1 MEVRVEDMSFGYG
14 DLPVLHHIDLVLDR
28 PGLVCIVG
36 PNGVGKSTLI
46 KCMNRI
52 LTPSSGR
59 VTVDGIDIR
68 DIPLRDLSR
77 VVGYVPVTSGDAFSM
92 TVLDTVMMGRYPYQ
106 RLGRVSD
113 LDMTIV
119 KRTLNM
125 MGVKHLA
132 FRNFDELSAGQ
143 HQRVAIARG
152 LAQTTRVLILDE
164 PTSNLDVR
172 HQLQVTELLRDLA
185 ISNGM
190 TVVMISHDLN
200 VSAKYADTIVM
211 MALPGVVHMVGTPEE
226 VLTED
231 TIRYVYGVDCRII
244 EDEGRPHVILKG
256 ALPDDVI
263 REMHEDRGGREH
275 I

>member
-132 FRNFDELSAGQ
+132 LRNFDELSAGQ

-256 ALPDDVI
+256 ALSDDVI
-263 REMHEDRGGREH
+263 REMHGDRGGREH

>member
-1 MEVRVEDMSFGYG
+1 MEVRVEDMNFGYG

-132 FRNFDELSAGQ
+132 LRNFDELSAGQ

-200 VSAKYADTIVM
+200 VSAKYADTIIM

-263 REMHEDRGGREH
+263 REMHSDRDRREH

>member
-132 FRNFDELSAGQ
+132 LRNFDELSAGQ

-200 VSAKYADTIVM
+200 VLAKYADTIVM

>member
-119 KRTLNM
+119 RRTLNM

-132 FRNFDELSAGQ
+132 LRNFDELSAGQ

-244 EDEGRPHVILKG
+244 EDEGRPHVILKS

-263 REMHEDRGGREH
+263 REMHGDRGGREH

>member
-132 FRNFDELSAGQ
+132 LRNFDELSAGQ

-200 VSAKYADTIVM
+200 ASAKYADTIIM

-263 REMHEDRGGREH
+263 REMHGDRGGREH

>member
-119 KRTLNM
+119 RRTLNM

-132 FRNFDELSAGQ
+132 LRNFDELSAGQ

-263 REMHEDRGGREH
+263 RKMHGDRRGREH

>member
-119 KRTLNM
+119 RRTLNM

-132 FRNFDELSAGQ
+132 LRNFDELSAGQ

-172 HQLQVTELLRDLA
+172 HQLQVTELHRDLA

-244 EDEGRPHVILKG
+244 EDEGRPHVILKS

-263 REMHEDRGGREH
+263 REMHGDRGGREH

>member
-119 KRTLNM
+119 RRTLNM

-132 FRNFDELSAGQ
+132 LRNFDELSAGQ

-263 REMHEDRGGREH
+263 RKMHGDRGGREH

>member
-132 FRNFDELSAGQ
+132 LRNFDELSAGQ

>member
-113 LDMTIV
+113 LDIP
-119 KRTLNM
+119 
-125 MGVKHLA
+125 
-132 FRNFDELSAGQ
+132 S
-143 HQRVAIARG
+143 
-152 LAQTTRVLILDE
+152 
-164 PTSNLDVR
+164 S
-172 HQLQVTELLRDLA
+172 
-185 ISNGM
+185 
-190 TVVMISHDLN
+190 
-200 VSAKYADTIVM
+200 
-211 MALPGVVHMVGTPEE
+211 
-226 VLTED
+226 
-231 TIRYVYGVDCRII
+231 
-244 EDEGRPHVILKG
+244 EGRST
-256 ALPDDVI
+256 
-263 REMHEDRGGREH
+263 
-275 I
+275 

>member
-36 PNGVGKSTLI
+36 PNGVGKATLI

-68 DIPLRDLSR
+68 DIPLRDLPR
-77 VVGYVPVTSGDAFSM
+77 VAGYVPVTSGDAFSM

-119 KRTLNM
+119 RRTLNM

-132 FRNFDELSAGQ
+132 LRNFDELSAGQ

-244 EDEGRPHVILKG
+244 EDEGRSHVILKG

-263 REMHEDRGGREH
+263 RKMHGDRRGREH

>member
-119 KRTLNM
+119 RRTLNM

-132 FRNFDELSAGQ
+132 LRNFDELSAGQ

-244 EDEGRPHVILKG
+244 EDEGRSHVILKG

-263 REMHEDRGGREH
+263 RKMHGDRRGREH